1 MKKQIE
7 MIHTTFL
14 EKHGHKKLIINRYF
28 VCTVLSVSSRVKEF
42 IEEERKKTLGRDQT
56 SLMALLLQYSF
67 IQEPTDRPTD
77 HFYVHTHTIGQ
88 GSHF

>member
-28 VCTVLSVSSRVKEF
+28 VCTVLFFLFLQELRNSLRRR
-42 IEEERKKTLGRDQT
+42 ERKPWDVTR
-56 SLMALLLQYSF
+56 LL
-67 IQEPTDRPTD
+67 
-77 HFYVHTHTIGQ
+77 
-88 GSHF
+88 